1 EKELKSREVAGE
13 CEWNLHKKMA
23 SVRILDPIDYPDDL
37 MTDHDMEWTLV
48 HELLHL
54 HFAPIG
60 RDSDENQEIL
70 IEQAID
76 SIAWVI
82 VNLTRQNKELKEG
95 LKKPTKE
102 NPPNPA
108 AVKGLLR
115 WLTLSNAK
123 ASKPRAQRRLRHRL
137 AVKNMVL
144 KRWRTWPPLAVKGGD
159 DHGNGNWTWRKQA
172 QV

>member
-1 EKELKSREVAGE
+1 MIYQSNEELQQACEYWQKKLRLQDWIVKASIRREKELKNREVAGE

-37 MTDHDMEWTLV
+37 MRDHDMEWTLV

-76 SIAWVI
+76 SIAWGI
-82 VNLTRQNKELKEG
+82 VNLSRQNKELKEG
-95 LKKPTKE
+95 
-102 NPPNPA
+102 
-108 AVKGLLR
+108 
-115 WLTLSNAK
+115 
-123 ASKPRAQRRLRHRL
+123 
-137 AVKNMVL
+137 
-144 KRWRTWPPLAVKGGD
+144 
-159 DHGNGNWTWRKQA
+159 
-172 QV
+172 